1 MVEVLALIPAR
12 GGSKGIPRKNIKRL
26 GDHPL
31 IAYSIAAGIHSDLVK
46 RTVVSTDDPEI
57 AEIARSYGAETPFI
71 RPAELAADNTR
82 DLPVFQHALSWLAE
96 QESYRPDILVQLRPT
111 SPFRPPE
118 LVDEAVQILLDHPE
132 ADSVRGVVPSK
143 QNPYKMWRIQPEG
156 QMVPLLETELKEH
169 YNMPRQKLPMTYW
182 QTGHIDAIRTTTV
195 LNGSMSGENIFPCR
209 IDPQFSVDLDNLLD
223 WDQAE
228 NSLAALGKGIVLPS
242 GSPLRIPEGI
252 SLIVLDFDGVL
263 TDDRVYVDQSG
274 VESVAAHRGDGMGI
288 ALAKKAGL
296 EVVILSTEKNPVVQ
310 ARAEKLRIPVF
321 QGIDQK
327 GEQLSLILKEKE
339 LAPEKA
345 AYIGND
351 LNDLPC
357 FPLVGCSVAVA
368 DAHPQV
374 LRAADL
380 ILSRKGGHGAVREF
394 IELLLGI

>member
-169 YNMPRQKLPMTYW
+169 YNMPRQKLPLTYW

-223 WDQAE
+223 WD
-228 NSLAALGKGIVLPS
+228 
-242 GSPLRIPEGI
+242 
-252 SLIVLDFDGVL
+252 
-263 TDDRVYVDQSG
+263 
-274 VESVAAHRGDGMGI
+274 
-288 ALAKKAGL
+288 
-296 EVVILSTEKNPVVQ
+296 
-310 ARAEKLRIPVF
+310 
-321 QGIDQK
+321 
-327 GEQLSLILKEKE
+327 LSLIH
-339 LAPEKA
+339 
-345 AYIGND
+345 I
-351 LNDLPC
+351 
-357 FPLVGCSVAVA
+357 
-368 DAHPQV
+368 
-374 LRAADL
+374 
-380 ILSRKGGHGAVREF
+380 
-394 IELLLGI
+394 